1 MQTKSSLGSEPKSMH
16 SESMQ
21 GAAVTALRQEHAR
34 RFGTPGRAF
43 EAPGRVNLIGEHTDY
58 SGGLVMPA
66 AIDFRTVAVVSERN
80 DGESVL
86 YSRNFDEELRF
97 RAADLPQKPGH
108 GWSDYPLG
116 VAWSLQGRGIEI
128 PAFSMSIEGDVPLGA
143 GLSSSAS
150 IEVAV
155 ALALLSLSGT
165 EMERTE
171 IALACQRA
179 ENGFVGAQSG
189 IMDQFIACVG
199 EQNHAVMIDCRSLE
213 YKAVPLPEDVRL
225 VICNS
230 MVKHSHASGEYN
242 ERRAEVDEGSRALRA
257 ANPAVRTEKWE
268 LRDATLADLE
278 QARASMSEN
287 AFRRCRHIITENAR
301 VEEAARVLAAGDMRR
316 MGQLMAEAHASY
328 RDDFAASCPEA
339 DLLVE
344 LAAAQAGVIG
354 ARLTGGGFGGCTV
367 NLVEAAHAE
376 AFREGIH
383 GAYLERAG
391 IDADIYL
398 CQAAG
403 GASELALQGDLAAAN

>member
-1 MQTKSSLGSEPKSMH
+1 MIAIEPLLLLH
-16 SESMQ
+16 AQ
-21 GAAVTALRQEHAR
+21 RFGAAE
-34 RFGTPGRAF
+34 RAF
-43 EAPGRVNLIGEHTDY
+43 QAPGRVNLIGEHTDY
-58 SGGLVMPA
+58 TGGLVMPA
-66 AIDFRTVAVVSERN
+66 AIDFNTVAVVSPAT
-80 DGESVL
+80 ESASVIR
-86 YSRNFDEELRF
+86 SVDFEKEFRFD
-97 RAADLPQKPGH
+97 ASALPEKPKH
-108 GWSDYPLG
+108 DWTDYPAG
-116 VAWSLQGRGIEI
+116 VLWSLRQSAVAA
-128 PAFSMSIEGDVPLGA
+128 PQFTMTLKGDVPLGA

-155 ALALLSLSGT
+155 AFAALALAGKAMPLT
-165 EMERTE
+165 DV
-171 IALACQRA
+171 ALACKKA

-189 IMDQFIACVG
+189 IMDQYIACCGVKD
-199 EQNHAVMIDCRSLE
+199 HALVIDTRDLSSR
-213 YKAVPLPEDVRL
+213 AVPLPADVRL

-230 MVKHSHASGEYN
+230 MVKHSHAGGEYN

-257 ANPAVRTEKWE
+257 ANPAVRTERWE

-344 LAAAQAGVIG
+344 LAAAQPGVIG

-383 GAYLERAG
+383 AAYLERAG

-403 GASELALQGDLAAAN
+403 GASELAFAR